1 MSFPGTRP
9 IHGDRVDLI
18 AAGTSFTAVGAITVQ
33 GVLKDGRGFVELVL
47 PDADPQQRRQLEKV
61 TQLQYWLYRD
71 GVLLYASPP
80 LQMRDIRRADGDG
93 ALILTGS
100 P

>member
-1 MSFPGTRP
+1 M
-9 IHGDRVDLI
+9 
-18 AAGTSFTAVGAITVQ
+18 
-33 GVLKDGRGFVELVL
+33 L
-47 PDADPQQRRQLEKV
+47 PDADPQQRRNLEKV

-71 GVLLYASPP
+71 GALLYASPP

>member
-1 MSFPGTRP
+1 MARRRDDQVGADRVDSPEGFRMSFPGTRP

-47 PDADPQQRRQLEKV
+47 PDADRSSAGTLRR
-61 TQLQYWLYRD
+61 
-71 GVLLYASPP
+71 
-80 LQMRDIRRADGDG
+80 
-93 ALILTGS
+93 
-100 P
+100 